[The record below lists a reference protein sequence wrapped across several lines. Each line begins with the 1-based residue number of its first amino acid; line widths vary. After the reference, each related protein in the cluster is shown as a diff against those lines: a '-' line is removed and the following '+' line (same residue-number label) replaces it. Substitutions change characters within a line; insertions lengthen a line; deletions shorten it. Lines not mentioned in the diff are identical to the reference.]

1 MLRFRRRFPK
11 DVAEALGEG
20 FLQVHIRNTSGLP
33 FHREYQAILSEFDR
47 LVSETREREI
57 GNDKRSPIERWHE
70 ALLKREAL
78 IDQTMGLEDD
88 REFAARLIADGLSQ
102 RADTDPLLVK
112 ALANPL
118 AGAPEVTVQDAANLY
133 SVDKGL
139 AGKNDKMVRFERTL
153 RRLKEAVGPL
163 DQVPLKSLKR
173 EHGRKLMKVLL
184 GLKKADGSPVALGT
198 AQRDAII
205 VSALVTHGL
214 KEFDLSAE
222 VANPSASLPWP
233 AEETLAVAKK
243 LPLPDKIVVAVERR
257 LGGGRTAELPVM
269 WSILK
274 GTGMRLGE
282 VAGLVATDI
291 VMTHATPHVLVRPNS
306 VRSLKTASSIRSV
319 PLTGEA
325 LKAKKEAMEGL
336 TGNDP
341 LFLRYARPRGA
352 DAASAALMK
361 AVRAETE
368 DKRLTVHGLRHRVSD
383 KLREVGAPE
392 GVRHGFLGH
401 SSEAIAES
409 TYGSPKARLEEF
421 AKWAA
426 KAGL

>member
-112 ALANPL
+112 ALANPF
-118 AGAPEVTVQDAANLY
+118 
-133 SVDKGL
+133 S
-139 AGKNDKMVRFERTL
+139 
-153 RRLKEAVGPL
+153 
-163 DQVPLKSLKR
+163 
-173 EHGRKLMKVLL
+173 
-184 GLKKADGSPVALGT
+184 
-198 AQRDAII
+198 
-205 VSALVTHGL
+205 
-214 KEFDLSAE
+214 
-222 VANPSASLPWP
+222 SLPWP

-257 LGGGRTAELPVM
+257 LSGGRTAELPAM

-282 VAGLVATDI
+282 VAGLVATDV
-291 VMTHATPHVLVRPNS
+291 VMTHATPHVLVRP
-306 VRSLKTASSIRSV
+306 
-319 PLTGEA
+319 
-325 LKAKKEAMEGL
+325 
-336 TGNDP
+336 
-341 LFLRYARPRGA
+341 
-352 DAASAALMK
+352 
-361 AVRAETE
+361 
-368 DKRLTVHGLRHRVSD
+368 
-383 KLREVGAPE
+383 
-392 GVRHGFLGH
+392 
-401 SSEAIAES
+401 
-409 TYGSPKARLEEF
+409 
-421 AKWAA
+421 
-426 KAGL
+426 